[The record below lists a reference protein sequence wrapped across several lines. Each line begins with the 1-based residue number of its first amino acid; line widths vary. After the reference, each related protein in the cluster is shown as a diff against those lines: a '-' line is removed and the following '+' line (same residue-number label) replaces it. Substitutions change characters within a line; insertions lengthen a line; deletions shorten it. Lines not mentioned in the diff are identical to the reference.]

1 MKQVRCVSPHGGCH
15 NGMFHDG
22 RPVFAMPDGKIPEP
36 DPEKLRLPA
45 NPGGYI
51 TDVRLPGRFAAV
63 GEVYDVPDDF
73 EADGFHWED
82 VEAPPP
88 PPPPPA
94 GKPAAEGK

>member
-1 MKQVRCVSPHGGCH
+1 
-15 NGMFHDG
+15 MFHDG
-22 RPVFAMPDGKIPEP
+22 RPVFATPDGKIPEP
-36 DPEKLRLPA
+36 DPEKLRLSA

-82 VEAPPP
+82 AAPPKATP
-88 PPPPPA
+88 PPTPSTPA
-94 GKPAAEGK
+94 AKPAAEGK